1 MIRPWCKT
9 RFAVIVVCVVAIL
22 CDGQFGFAQRAAAG
36 LVVSD
41 SPLANK
47 AGMEILERGGN
58 AMDAAIATAFAL
70 SVVDQASSGLGGGG
84 FMVIYDAKERRAH
97 ALDFRETAP
106 EGARKELYMKDGKPV
121 SSLSLTG
128 ALAVAVPGEV
138 AGLMAAFKRFGS
150 LPLQVLM
157 APAIHFATEGFPLE
171 AALRFA
177 IDRQQATMKKFPDL
191 ARVFSPRDEV
201 PAEGELI
208 RQPELG
214 ETLKAIASQGTDVF
228 YQGWIAQAIAD
239 TVKKEGGILTL
250 DDLKKYKAAWRE
262 PLIGHYRKRTVIAMP
277 PPSSGGV
284 AILQMLNVL
293 EAHQLNKLPYNEG
306 TYLHLLAE
314 AMKHAFADR
323 AQYLGDPDFVKAPLA
338 TLMAKDYAAWIR
350 GRISPVKTQPPKFYG
365 LVNFK
370 AEQGGTTHF
379 SAVDRFGNAVAC
391 TQSVNTRFGS
401 KLLASKTVVVLNN
414 TMDDFAIHP
423 SGNVYGLTGNE
434 ANALQPKKRPLSSM
448 APTII
453 LQGERPEIVVG
464 GAGGPRIISATLQT
478 ILNLIDFRMP
488 VKEAVAAPRI
498 HHQWM
503 PDNLIAEADIPAE
516 VKRSL
521 ERRGHNVRERGLA
534 GVVQAIV
541 VKQGKASGAA
551 DPRKEERARTE

>member
-1 MIRPWCKT
+1 MRIFFKSRIIFT
-9 RFAVIVVCVVAIL
+9 VIICFNLLGIADL
-22 CDGQFGFAQRAAAG
+22 SFAQRAASG

-41 SPLANK
+41 SPLATK

-58 AMDAAIATAFAL
+58 AVDAAIATAFAL

-106 EGARKELYMKDGKPV
+106 EAARKEFYIKDGKPV

-128 ALAVAVPGEV
+128 GLAVAVPGEV
-138 AGLMAAFKRFGS
+138 AGLLAAFKRFGS
-150 LPLQVLM
+150 LPLQVLT
-157 APAIHFATEGFPLE
+157 APAIKYATEGFPLE
-171 AALRFA
+171 PALRFA
-177 IDRQQATMKKFPDL
+177 IDRQQGTMKKSPDM
-191 ARVFSPRDEV
+191 ARIFLPKDEV
-201 PAEGELI
+201 PAEGDLL

-214 ETLKAIASQGTDVF
+214 ETLKAIASQGTEVF

-250 DDLKKYKAAWRE
+250 DDLKNYKAMWRE
-262 PLIGHYRKRTVIAMP
+262 PLIGQYRKRSVIAMP

-284 AILQMLNVL
+284 ALLQMLNVL
-293 EAHQLNKLPYNEG
+293 DGHALNKLPHNEG
-306 TYLHLLAE
+306 TYLQLLAE

-338 TLMAKDYAAWIR
+338 MLTSKDYAAWIR

-379 SAVDRFGNAVAC
+379 SVVDRFGNAVAC

-401 KLLASKTVVVLNN
+401 KVLVSKTGIVLNN

-423 SGNVYGLTGNE
+423 SGNVYGLVGNE

-448 APTII
+448 APTIL
-453 LQGERPEIVVG
+453 LQ
-464 GAGGPRIISATLQT
+464 
-478 ILNLIDFRMP
+478 
-488 VKEAVAAPRI
+488 
-498 HHQWM
+498 
-503 PDNLIAEADIPAE
+503 
-516 VKRSL
+516 
-521 ERRGHNVRERGLA
+521 
-534 GVVQAIV
+534 
-541 VKQGKASGAA
+541 
-551 DPRKEERARTE
+551 

>member
-1 MIRPWCKT
+1 MT
-9 RFAVIVVCVVAIL
+9 RRLFIARSFFTLIVFVSAL
-22 CDGQFGFAQRAAAG
+22 GAPQAGFAQRAASG

-41 SPLANK
+41 SPLATK

-58 AMDAAIATAFAL
+58 AVDAAIATAFAL

-106 EGARKELYMKDGKPV
+106 EAARKELYIKDGKPV
-121 SSLSLTG
+121 PALSLTG
-128 ALAVAVPGEV
+128 GLAVAVPGEV
-138 AGLMAAFKRFGS
+138 AGLLAAFKRFGN
-150 LPLQVLM
+150 LPLQALM
-157 APAIHFATEGFPLE
+157 APAISFATEGFPLE

-177 IDRQQATMKKFPDL
+177 IDRQQATIKKIPDL
-191 ARVFSPRDEV
+191 ARVFLPKDQV
-201 PAEGELI
+201 PAESELI

-250 DDLKKYKAAWRE
+250 DDLKNYKAVWRE
-262 PLIGHYRKRTVIAMP
+262 PLIGQYRKRTVIAMP
-277 PPSSGGV
+277 PPSSGGI
-284 AILQMLNVL
+284 ALLQMLNVL
-293 EAHQLNKLPYNEG
+293 DGHALKKLRHNEG
-306 TYLHLLAE
+306 TYLQLLAE

-323 AQYLGDPDFVKAPLA
+323 AHYLGDPDFVKAPLA
-338 TLMAKDYAAWIR
+338 MLTSKDYAAWIR
-350 GRISPVKTQPPKFYG
+350 RRISPVKTQPPKFYG

-379 SAVDRFGNAVAC
+379 SVVDRFGNAVAC
-391 TQSVNTRFGS
+391 TQSVNTRFGA
-401 KLLASKTVVVLNN
+401 KVMVPKAGIVLNN

-423 SGNVYGLTGNE
+423 SGNVYGLVGNE

-453 LQGERPEIVVG
+453 LQGERPEVVVG

-478 ILNLIDFRMP
+478 ILNLIDFQMP
-488 VKEAVAAPRI
+488 VKEAVGSPRI

-503 PDNLIAEADIPAE
+503 PDNLVAEADISAE
-516 VKRSL
+516 AKRSL
-521 ERRGHNVRERGLA
+521 ERRGHSVRERGVA
-534 GVVQAIV
+534 GVVQAIM

-551 DPRKEERARTE
+551 DPRKGERARTE